1 MTATQPP
8 QPQPDPQS
16 DPQQS
21 DPQQSDPQQSEFGS
35 QPPSQPG
42 SQAQPETQSQ
52 SESESQSE
60 SGSQAR
66 SGSRSEGGLGSLV
79 GGGAPNGAG
88 YRSFVLGEFTFSRD
102 DYFVYVGWPTGSH
115 VASAD
120 AFLKALQRDVA
131 WEFFY
136 GIVNFDGVIG
146 TVNHYG
152 TVDLFA
158 GRYNDAWRKA
168 ELDHLQNF
176 PTPQIRATFA
186 AMLDDWTNHGFDPFA
201 SPDETGSAFGPKHGN
216 NTPAVTRRRVTATRM
231 VGLHGD
237 EPLRSDQ
244 TGHRVNRQFTD
255 VAQDEPLVEAAAGF
269 EDQVHAFNLFG
280 YLSRSDVTWNPSVV
294 SVCRHSLYCPTT
306 EEYILPIIHGND
318 RVEWFLQLSDTI
330 YWDVEDR
337 DSGAV
342 RSKVTMHP
350 GDVAA
355 MPADIRHQGYAPK
368 RAMLLVWE
376 NADPDLP
383 HLIATG
389 QLPTNPIDI

>member
-1 MTATQPP
+1 MTESEVWMTTTQPPQP

-16 DPQQS
+16 ESEPQAQPDPS
-21 DPQQSDPQQSEFGS
+21 QSDPQQSES
-35 QPPSQPG
+35 QA
-42 SQAQPETQSQ
+42 QAQPESSR
-52 SESESQSE
+52 SE
-60 SGSQAR
+60 G
-66 SGSRSEGGLGSLV
+66 RSEGGLESLV
-79 GGGAPNGAG
+79 GGGGPNEAG

-102 DYFVYVGWPTGSH
+102 DYFVYVGWLSGPH
-115 VASAD
+115 VAIAD

-131 WEFFY
+131 CEFFY
-136 GIVNFDGVIG
+136 GIVNFDVVIV
-146 TVNHYG
+146 TVKHYS

-168 ELDHLQNF
+168 ELDHLQIF

-201 SPDETGSAFGPKHGN
+201 SPDETGSAFGPKHGH
-216 NTPAVTRRRVTATRM
+216 NTPAVTPRRVTATRM

-237 EPLRSDQ
+237 EPLR
-244 TGHRVNRQFTD
+244 
-255 VAQDEPLVEAAAGF
+255 EAEAGF

-389 QLPTNPIDI
+389 KLPTNPIDI